1 MEKNINKISGL
12 QEALHNLAD
21 ELNQLIVR
29 EHQIL
34 QGEMC
39 QVRVLVSDAV
49 KSLDSNFRSLNACAS
64 KQSAI
69 LNQVVE
75 SGRVDEAQQ
84 QKLSEISDEI
94 NSHTSTTIRVLQFDD
109 IVQQLAGHTCDRI
122 ARMQE
127 LFAELEDKLT
137 GIKKLEAVDENS
149 IQKYIKIMREEVNR
163 FRTRLEKE
171 NPVKQNSMNEGKIE
185 LF

>member
-1 MEKNINKISGL
+1 MNNVPGL
-12 QEALHNLAD
+12 QESLHNLAD
-21 ELNQLIVR
+21 ELSQLIVR

-49 KSLDSNFRSLNACAS
+49 KSLDSNFRSLSARAS
-64 KQSAI
+64 EQSAI
-69 LNQVVE
+69 LDEVVE
-75 SGRVDEAQQ
+75 SGRVDKKQQ

-94 NSHTSTTIRVLQFDD
+94 SSHTSTTIRALQFDD

-137 GIKKLEAVDENS
+137 NIKKLEVMDADGIQQYIEKMRDEVES
-149 IQKYIKIMREEVNR
+149 
-163 FRTRLEKE
+163 FRAKLEKE
-171 NPVKQNSMNEGKIE
+171 NPVRQSSMSEGKIE
-185 LF
+185 IF

>member
-1 MEKNINKISGL
+1 MSNVPGL
-12 QEALHNLAD
+12 QGSLHKLAD
-21 ELNQLIVR
+21 ELSQLIVR

-39 QVRVLVSDAV
+39 QVRILVSDAV
-49 KSLDSNFRSLNACAS
+49 KNLDSNFRSLSARAS
-64 KQSAI
+64 EQSAI
-69 LNQVVE
+69 LDQVVE
-75 SGRVDEAQQ
+75 TGRVEKEQQ
-84 QKLSEISDEI
+84 QKLSTISDEI
-94 NSHTSTTIRVLQFDD
+94 KSHTSTTIRALQFDD

-137 GIKKLEAVDENS
+137 NIRKLEAMDGDGIQNYVEKMRDE
-149 IQKYIKIMREEVNR
+149 VGC
-163 FRTRLEKE
+163 FRARLEKE
-171 NPVKQNSMNEGKIE
+171 NPVRQNSMSEGKIE